1 MSETEDKDDFLRE
14 IDELLG
20 EDGDTKLSEDTDSLG
35 NDATFGLD
43 IDGLDINLDAPPDD
57 PPDEPSSKEVSP
69 PPRIQTKYAI
79 PYHRI
84 AIHALYANAG
94 LMH

>member
-35 NDATFGLD
+35 NDTNFGLD
-43 IDGLDINLDAPPDD
+43 IDGLDNLDVKPDD

-79 PYHRI
+79 PCHT
-84 AIHALYANAG
+84 G
-94 LMH
+94 